1 MTRRPD
7 RLSAAVL
14 TAQANLDR
22 LLERREAA
30 MEGRGPAPSP
40 AVIRAAEEA
49 LAAARA
55 RLARAVA
62 A

>member
-1 MTRRPD
+1 MTRRPNH
-7 RLSAAVL
+7 RAAAVL
-14 TAQANLDR
+14 AAEENLAR

-40 AVIRAAEEA
+40 AVIRVAEEA

-55 RLARAVA
+55 RLARAVTA
-62 A
+62 